1 MKKILDFFKNRIVI
15 AIIGLIVVSLLI
27 WFVGPAIKFGENN
40 TAPLGGDVA
49 RLLTI
54 MVMVVIWGLNNLRL
68 TLRDKKN
75 NEELVRDLQVNQTS
89 PTGGIVS
96 EQTSEEMHQ
105 IGERFAQAMAVLK
118 KYKFKGFGFRKGLY
132 ELPWYIIIGP
142 PGSGKTTALVNSS
155 LDFPLADQFGK
166 GALRGVGGTRNCDWW
181 FTNEAVLIDTA
192 GRYTTQDSHKLV
204 DSAAW
209 EGFLSLLKKHR
220 RRRPINGAI
229 VAISLQDLL
238 TQTEEERITHA
249 RTIRSRIDELM
260 DKLEIRF
267 PVYVMFTK
275 SDLVAGFAEFFED
288 LSKDEREQVWGI
300 SLPNAPKAL
309 QSPEFDFLDTEYHKL
324 IKRIYDRVIW
334 RMHDER
340 DIKRRSAIQGFP
352 QQMENLHKIIQ
363 HFISQT
369 FIKNRYRY
377 QPYLRGIY
385 FSSGV
390 QDGTPIDRLMSAVSS
405 NFGFDRQLV
414 QTGMHQGKS
423 FFLGQL
429 FRSVIFPESELVG
442 SNRRYDAFIKWSQR
456 AAYLG
461 MAGLTVTMFLV
472 WVGSFTRHKMYMAEV
487 SKYIAEFNA
496 ENKRISAWSDDA
508 RATLPALNAL
518 AKASVVYDQDA
529 HPWLSSLG
537 MYDGNVDA
545 AAGNAYQVQLRRL
558 LMPKLVKYLETDL
571 RQGSQGTDIYNT
583 FRVYLMFNKIQHF
596 DAAAITAWFSADWEK
611 KLSGQAEARNELKSH
626 LHTLLAQTPEPTPL
640 NPDVIRSVRADL
652 IRVPVAQRIYSSIRS
667 DARFT
672 HRVNLLEEMGDT
684 IRAVYVVND
693 QVSQKLSVPIL
704 YTKQGYDSVDMSADS
719 EVIAGIAK
727 EKWVVSDDDKPG
739 VEFARYDPKEI
750 AGKVKEYYLAD
761 YRVFWQGIYDSLEVK
776 PFANI
781 QQANEVLLS
790 LTDPVRS
797 PLLAVLQVGARN
809 TQLTNALLANLGE
822 DSKEKT
828 DAKAKLTQLAVAQ
841 VELTPVDKQFRA
853 VNVLMRETASKPAA
867 INETILR
874 IKQLQEFVN
883 EIAIAPE
890 PGKKSYEVAK
900 ARYQSGS
907 GNAITN
913 LTTYAKNLPP
923 PLDRWLTAVA
933 NQTWRV
939 MLQSAHGHMNSE
951 WRAQVYEPFARG
963 LAGRYPL
970 NRAATDE
977 VAINDFTAFFK
988 PGGTIDKYSAEFVKP
1003 FVDTRN
1009 NWSNR
1014 GIDNHS
1020 IGISAAVIAQLRKAD
1035 EIKSVFFS
1043 ENQEMP
1049 SLTFQLRP
1057 YEMKKNDVRFQLEL
1071 GDKRISYSH
1080 GPKFWEPVKWAGSDQ
1095 FNRVRIVFEDLN
1107 EQQYSTTYEGPWAWF
1122 HLQDRSRLT
1131 STGSGSV
1138 YLVTYS
1144 IADRGDTAGTSTAA
1158 AKNGHSVQYEIK
1170 AKSVSNP
1177 FHKDLLGSFRIPEG
1191 L

>member
-1 MKKILDFFKNRIVI
+1 MKKILEFFKNRIVI
-15 AIIGLIVVSLLI
+15 AIIGLIVLSLLI
-27 WFVGPAIKFGENN
+27 WFVGPAIKFGESN
-40 TAPLGGDVA
+40 TAPLGGEVA
-49 RLLTI
+49 RLITI
-54 MVMVVIWGLNNLRL
+54 MVMLVLWGLNNLR
-68 TLRDKKN
+68 TTMRDKKN
-75 NEELVRDLQVNQTS
+75 NEELVRDLQVNQGS
-89 PTGGIVS
+89 PTGGAVS

-155 LDFPLADQFGK
+155 LEFPLADQFGK

-192 GRYTTQDSHKLV
+192 GRYTTQDSHKIV

-209 EGFLSLLKKHR
+209 EGFLALLRKHR

-267 PVYVMFTK
+267 PIYVMFTK
-275 SDLVAGFAEFFED
+275 SDLVAGFSEFFED

-309 QSPEFDFLDTEYHKL
+309 QTPEFDFLETEYHKL
-324 IKRIYDRVIW
+324 IKRIYERVVS

-352 QQMENLHKIIQ
+352 QQMDNLQKIIQ
-363 HFISQT
+363 HFVTQT

-390 QDGTPIDRLMSAVSS
+390 QDGTPIDRLMSAVSN
-405 NFGFDRQLV
+405 NFGFDRQMM
-414 QTGMHQGKS
+414 QTGMQQGKS

-442 SNRRYDAFIKWSQR
+442 SNRRYDMFIKWTQR

-461 MAGLTVTMFLV
+461 LAGLMITMFLV
-472 WVGSFTRHKMYMAEV
+472 WAGSFTRNKMYMSEV
-487 SKYIAEFNA
+487 TKYIAEFNA
-496 ENKRISAWSDDA
+496 ENKRISAYSDDA
-508 RATLPALNAL
+508 RATLPALGAL
-518 AKASVVYDQDA
+518 AKASVVYDQQS

-545 AAGNAYQVQLRRL
+545 AANKAYQTQLRKL
-558 LMPKLVKYLETDL
+558 LMPKLVKYLESDL
-571 RQGSQGTDIYNT
+571 RQGSQGTDLYNT
-583 FRVYLMFNKIQHF
+583 FRIYLMFNKIPHF
-596 DAAAITAWFSADWEK
+596 NAEQIAAWFSADWDK
-611 KLSGQAEARNELKSH
+611 KLSGQADVRNELKSH
-626 LHTLLAQTPEPTPL
+626 LHTLLAQTPEPVPL
-640 NPDVIRSVRADL
+640 NPDLIRSVRSEL

-667 DARFT
+667 DAKFN
-672 HRVNLLEEMGDT
+672 HRINLLEEMGDT
-684 IRAVYVVND
+684 IRAAYVVND
-693 QVSQKLSVPIL
+693 QVNQKLSIPIL
-704 YTKQGYDSVDMSADS
+704 YTKQGYDSADMSADS
-719 EVIAGIAK
+719 EMIATIAK
-727 EKWVVSDDDKPG
+727 EKWVVADEDKAS
-739 VEFARYDPKEI
+739 VDFVRYDPKEI

-761 YRVFWQGIYDSLEVK
+761 YRVYWQGLYDSLEVR
-776 PFANI
+776 PFQNI

-797 PLLAVLQVGARN
+797 PLLAVLQVGSKN
-809 TQLTNALLANLGE
+809 TQLTNALLANFGE
-822 DSKEKT
+822 DSKDKN
-828 DAKAKLTQLAVAQ
+828 DPKAKLTQLAAAQ
-841 VELTPVDKQFRA
+841 IELTPVDKQFRA

-867 INETILR
+867 INDTILR

-890 PGKKSYEVAK
+890 PGKKCFEVAK
-900 ARYQSGS
+900 ARYTGGS

-913 LTTYAKNLPP
+913 LTTYAKNMPE
-923 PLDRWLTAVA
+923 PLNRWLTAVA

-939 MLQSAHGHMNSE
+939 MLQSAHGYANSE
-951 WRAQVYEPFARG
+951 WRAQVYEPYMRG

-970 NRAATDE
+970 NPSATDE

-988 PGGTIDKYSAEFVKP
+988 PGGTLDKYSTEFIKP

-1020 IGISAAVIAQLRKAD
+1020 IGISGAAIAQLRKAN
-1035 EIKSVFFS
+1035 EIKTVFFS
-1043 ENQEMP
+1043 ENAEIP

-1057 YEMKKNDVRFQLEL
+1057 YEMKKSDARFQLEL

-1107 EQQYSTTYEGPWAWF
+1107 EEQYATTYEGPWAWF

-1131 STGSGSV
+1131 STGSASV

-1144 IADRGDTAGTSTAA
+1144 IVDRGDNAAGSNAPP
-1158 AKNGHSVQYEIK
+1158 KSSHSVQYEIK
-1170 AKSVSNP
+1170 AKSVINP
-1177 FHKDLLGSFRIPEG
+1177 FHKDLLGSFRVPEG